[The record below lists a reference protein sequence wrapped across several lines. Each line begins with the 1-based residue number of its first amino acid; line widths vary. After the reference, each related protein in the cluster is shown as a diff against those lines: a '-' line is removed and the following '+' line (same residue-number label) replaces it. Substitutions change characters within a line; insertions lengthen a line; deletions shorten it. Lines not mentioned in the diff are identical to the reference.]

1 MRKNDYI
8 AKVLGIGAV
17 ISFTALISVVSLQV
31 FARFMLP
38 KAPSWTEEASRFLFI
53 YSVAFSAPLALKR
66 GEYVKVDIVVSKM
79 PKKLVEKL
87 DGIIY
92 GFLSLFFLLITY
104 HGYTYASLG
113 TIQTSPAMALPMVI
127 PYSSIAFSAVFITIY
142 SAKRAA
148 GSLKKKKND
157 REEVVEEW
165 S

>member
-1 MRKNDYI
+1 MKKNDYI

-66 GEYVKVDIVVSKM
+66 GEYVKVDIVVNKI
-79 PKKLVEKL
+79 PEKIVEKL
-87 DGIIY
+87 EGIIY
-92 GFLSLFFLLITY
+92 AVLSIFFLVIAY

-127 PYSSIAFSAVFITIY
+127 PYSSIAFTAVFITIY
-142 SAKRAA
+142 SVKRSVK
-148 GSLKKKKND
+148 GLRGNKGKN
-157 REEVVEEW
+157 EEVIKEW
-165 S
+165 N

>member
-1 MRKNDYI
+1 MKKNDYI

-38 KAPSWTEEASRFLFI
+38 RAPSWTEEASRFLFI

-66 GEYVKVDIVVSKM
+66 GEYVKVDIVVSKL
-79 PKKLVEKL
+79 PKKFVEKL

-92 GFLSLFFLLITY
+92 GCLSLFFLLITY

-113 TIQTSPAMALPMVI
+113 TIQTSPALALPMVI
-127 PYSSIAFSAVFITIY
+127 PYSSIAFSAIFITIY
-142 SAKRAA
+142 SAKN
-148 GSLKKKKND
+148 SITNFKKKKKD
-157 REEVVEEW
+157 SKEVVEEW